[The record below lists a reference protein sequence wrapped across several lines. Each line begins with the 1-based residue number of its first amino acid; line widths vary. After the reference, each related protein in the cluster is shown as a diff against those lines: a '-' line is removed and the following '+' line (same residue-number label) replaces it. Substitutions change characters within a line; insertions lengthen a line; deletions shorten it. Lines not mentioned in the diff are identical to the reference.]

1 MAKKNKDKKRKT
13 QGDLKSEST
22 MTKDKIPQTEAELD
36 NSEAMNA
43 SINDSNESQGD
54 DHEPNG
60 LSAEK
65 TEETGE
71 NELEILREEINKQ
84 RDKNLRLLAE
94 FENYKKRSA
103 REFTDLI
110 KTASRDIMA
119 DLLPV
124 LDDFDRALKIIHEQS
139 REDSVAEGLKLV
151 HHKLFKTLESRGLKP
166 MDTEGADF
174 DPDRHEALTE
184 IPAPSEDL
192 KGKVVDT
199 IEKGYLLNEKIIRH
213 AKVVV
218 GK

>member
-1 MAKKNKDKKRKT
+1 
-13 QGDLKSEST
+13 
-22 MTKDKIPQTEAELD
+22 
-36 NSEAMNA
+36 MNA

>member
-1 MAKKNKDKKRKT
+1 MAVKKKNKKGTPK
-13 QGDLKSEST
+13 GDLKSENA
-22 MTKDKIPQTEAELD
+22 MNKDKQNQYEESPETSGEF
-36 NSEAMNA
+36 SA
-43 SINDSNESQGD
+43 SIESGKTAGNYD
-54 DHEPNG
+54 EPNG
-60 LSAEK
+60 NSAEK
-65 TEETGE
+65 SEENLE
-71 NELEILREEINKQ
+71 NELEILKEEIGKQ

-103 REFTDLI
+103 REFTELV

-124 LDDFDRALKIIHEQS
+124 LDDFDRAMKIIHEQS
-139 REDSVAEGLKLV
+139 REDSVAEGMKLV
-151 HHKLFKTLESRGLKP
+151 HHKLIKTLEARGLKP
-166 MDTEGADF
+166 MDTESADF
-174 DPDRHEALTE
+174 DPDQHEALTE
-184 IPAPSEDL
+184 IPAPSDEL